1 MGKVKAKST
10 TTTGSNVPVYQF
22 PIGKVKVGRR
32 LKRCARSL
40 YVSIPYGKGKAN
52 KSHILTLSC
61 LVSIPYGKG
70 KERTLYES
78 VCRAFVSIPYGKG
91 KDISGR
97 TVHTVKNKYQFPMG
111 KVKQQRHTVNVFL

>member
-40 YVSIPYGKGKAN
+40 YVSIPYGKGKVVFGRVSMMMIIKYQFPMGKVKRKKQFN
-52 KSHILTLSC
+52 CNDNS

-70 KERTLYES
+70 K
-78 VCRAFVSIPYGKG
+78 
-91 KDISGR
+91 
-97 TVHTVKNKYQFPMG
+97 VKNK
-111 KVKQQRHTVNVFL
+111 RA